1 MIKALKSVLPV
12 LALLIGITLTG
23 VAGAVT
29 LSASPASVVQG
40 GSVTATWSGI
50 VAPTVDNWIG
60 TFKPGSSNSEY
71 VTRQWTGGGASGSAA
86 VSIPIGLATGTY
98 ELRLFVRDSFT
109 LLATSNTFSVTS
121 APPALTVTPASVNAG
136 ANVTAS
142 WVRMPAPSTGDWI
155 ALAIPGSPNTEFISF
170 RNAGGTA
177 AGSMYFPIPAEIYTG
192 TYELRYFA
200 SGTNTLRAT
209 SNAFAVTGITP
220 TSLTASPGSL
230 APGASLTVNW
240 AAIAT
245 PRAGDWIAF
254 APTGSPNDVWQARF
268 DTNGAASG
276 GTSFTIPAGTGNGTF
291 ELRLYASG
299 TTTRLA
305 TSNTI
310 TVAGMGPTISASPS
324 TVVPGGAVTATWSG
338 IYTPK
343 VSDWVG
349 LYVTG
354 APDIPN
360 LAQVFTQGTAPSG
373 TGSIPITAAIAPG
386 TYELRLF
393 DSAGSRL
400 ATSGSFTVGTAIST
414 TIFYIQPDHLDT
426 PRVIAN
432 QAQQTVWRWDNDDP
446 FGANIANSDPSGLG
460 TFVFNLRLPGQYFDV
475 ETNNHY
481 NYFRDYSPG
490 IGRYIQSD
498 PMGLRGGINTYT
510 YVSNRSLLFS
520 DIFGLQSQNIR
531 QVQRDPYSSS
541 YSRQERAPEV
551 GGMSQ
556 SRSRSRLAE
565 LLSEAVSPAS
575 AEAISFLPPEVSF
588 RICLLYRCKNPPGVC
603 PEFEDVRPPIA
614 IAPGSDTC
622 VCIKYETGAYQPTY
636 QTPTSIVFWP
646 P

>member
-1 MIKALKSVLPV
+1 MQLKCCSTSNSEAPVPRILFRVLPV
-12 LALLIGITLTG
+12 LALLTGMGLATG
-23 VAGAVT
+23 VATAAT

-373 TGSIPITAAIAPG
+373 STSVPITAAITPG

-393 DSAGSRL
+393 DSTGIRL
-400 ATSGSFTVGTAIST
+400 ATSASFTVGTATST
-414 TIFYIQPDHLDT
+414 TIFYVQPDHLDT
-426 PRVIAN
+426 PRSIAN
-432 QAQQTVWRWDNDDP
+432 QTPATVWKWDNADP
-446 FGANIANSDPSGLG
+446 FGGNAANANPSGLG
-460 TFVFNLRLPGQYFDV
+460 AFTFNLRLPGQYFDS
-475 ETNNHY
+475 ETNTHY
-481 NYFRDYSPG
+481 NYFRDYSPDT
-490 IGRYIQSD
+490 GRYIESD
-498 PMGLRGGINTYT
+498 PIGLEGGVNLFVYSESDPLRLSDPFGLLPRPGTTPIVICPSAPAGYTYT
-510 YVSNRSLLFS
+510 GYNWGLVRIQRCFYVY
-520 DIFGLQSQNIR
+520 D
-531 QVQRDPYSSS
+531 
-541 YSRQERAPEV
+541 
-551 GGMSQ
+551 
-556 SRSRSRLAE
+556 
-565 LLSEAVSPAS
+565 
-575 AEAISFLPPEVSF
+575 
-588 RICLLYRCKNPPGVC
+588 
-603 PEFEDVRPPIA
+603 
-614 IAPGSDTC
+614 
-622 VCIKYETGAYQPTY
+622 YETAKPRLECFGQGAGENGTFGWTCAASCNYRDCAGKTIELPGKCFI
-636 QTPTSIVFWP
+636 SRFGSFM
-646 P
+646 